1 MKSMD
6 HPDYME
12 KTLSTQAIY
21 DGSILRVEKLTVAL
35 PNGRTATRDIVRNMG
50 ASAVVPV
57 TEDGCFLL
65 VRQYRKPNEFFS
77 VEIPAGKLDAGESP
91 DDCAVRELEEETGHK
106 AGKLDKLF
114 SMQSTP
120 AFSDEIIHVYLAT
133 ELETGEANPDED
145 EFIAAFP
152 VPFAEALAMIRDGRI
167 SDGKTIAG
175 LYAAFDRMGRIR

>member
-1 MKSMD
+1 MKHLE

-12 KTLSTQAIY
+12 RTVSTQHVYEGTI
-21 DGSILRVEKLTVAL
+21 IRVEKLTVAL
-35 PNGRTATRDIVRNMG
+35 PNGRTATRDIVRHMG

-57 TEDGCFLL
+57 TDDGCFLL

-77 VEIPAGKLDAGESP
+77 VEIPAGKLDPGEAP
-91 DDCAVRELEEETGHK
+91 EACAMRELEEETGHR
-106 AGKLDKLF
+106 AGKIDRLF

-120 AFSDEIIHVYLAT
+120 GFSDEIIHVYLAAD
-133 ELETGEANPDED
+133 LEAGEAKPDED

-167 SDGKTIAG
+167 TDGKTIAG
-175 LYAAFDRMGRIR
+175 LYAALDHMGHVR